1 MVFRDLSG
9 EDWVE
14 RRNVFYFDAD
24 YVIGALTKVTNM
36 SVESARNWFENG
48 VNNFEISI
56 EKFAKDV
63 KDYIDNKGKNFHL
76 VFLVDEIG
84 QYIGDNQQL
93 MLNLQTVAEDLGT
106 YCNGKVWILVTSQE
120 SIDSIL
126 KVKGNDFSKIQGRFD
141 TRLSLSSISVDEVI
155 KKRILSKKNMPR
167 KCFSLCIMKIIPV
180 RL

>member
-1 MVFRDLSG
+1 MEKYLTKEGVYEDFKMVFRDLSG

-63 KDYIDNKGKNFHL
+63 KDYIDNKGKTF
-76 VFLVDEIG
+76 I
-84 QYIGDNQQL
+84 
-93 MLNLQTVAEDLGT
+93 
-106 YCNGKVWILVTSQE
+106 W
-120 SIDSIL
+120 
-126 KVKGNDFSKIQGRFD
+126 FS
-141 TRLSLSSISVDEVI
+141 
-155 KKRILSKKNMPR
+155 
-167 KCFSLCIMKIIPV
+167 
-180 RL
+180 